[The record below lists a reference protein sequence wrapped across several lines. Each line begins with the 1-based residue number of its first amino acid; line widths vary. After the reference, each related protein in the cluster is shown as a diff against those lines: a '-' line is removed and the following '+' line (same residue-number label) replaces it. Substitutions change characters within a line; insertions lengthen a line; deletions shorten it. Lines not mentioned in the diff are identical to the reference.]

1 MNKCYFISLFVFCL
15 WCATDFLFLIIIL
28 RIIMIPKT
36 KKITI
41 IKDLTD
47 LATRA
52 TAIYVTGFSGLSVAE
67 LSDLRKL
74 IKRANG
80 KAKVAKKTLADI
92 AFNRSGI
99 NLTVKDQIKEPL
111 MFEFSFDD
119 PVVLA
124 KTLWQFQKQND
135 RFKIISGYL
144 EGEILTT
151 ERIKTLAQIPSRE
164 VLLGRLVSSLAS
176 PIRNFNYILKGNINK
191 LVYALNAL
199 QTIK

>member
-1 MNKCYFISLFVFCL
+1 
-15 WCATDFLFLIIIL
+15 
-28 RIIMIPKT
+28 MIPKT